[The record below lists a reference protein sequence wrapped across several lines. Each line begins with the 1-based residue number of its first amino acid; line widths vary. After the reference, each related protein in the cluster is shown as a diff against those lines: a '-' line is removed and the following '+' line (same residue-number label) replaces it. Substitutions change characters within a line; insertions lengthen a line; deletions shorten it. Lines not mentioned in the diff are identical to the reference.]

1 MNRPAA
7 WKSWL
12 LPSLLLAV
20 VWAALVILFAAQ
32 FVLAAAVPWE
42 EALGRAATFW
52 MPWLALLPLTYL
64 LTRLLLQRRVK
75 PVWSV
80 LIHLLTCGM
89 AVVLCHYSTPE
100 RPDRAERS
108 GGYPPDGGGPPDL
121 RGGEGPGPPWNRGP
135 HGGPPPRREDRG
147 RPRGLLGPF
156 GFRSIIDIVVY
167 GGVASLTYALGFLR
181 RSQERE
187 RRTLELEA
195 SLARARLDALRLQIN
210 PHFLFNTLNAIA
222 SLIHSRP
229 DDADEMIG
237 SLSELLRASLLGA
250 GDHETTLARELETL
264 RLFTDIERTR
274 FGDRIRFSEDIA
286 ADTMSALLPSLILQ
300 PLVENAI
307 RHGLEPQ
314 TGQGTV
320 SIQAKREGSALIII
334 ISDDGAGYDPSKPAP
349 AGTGIGLANTRDR
362 LHALYGGEQS
372 LAIAPAGA
380 RGTSV
385 TLRIPWHTA

>member
-1 MNRPAA
+1 MNCPAA

-12 LPSLLLAV
+12 LPALLLAA
-20 VWAALVILFAAQ
+20 VWTALVILFAAQ

-64 LTRLLLQRRVK
+64 LTRLLVRRRIN
-75 PVWSV
+75 PAASV
-80 LIHLLTCGM
+80 LVHLVACSM
-89 AVVLCHYSTPE
+89 AVVICHYSTPE
-100 RPDRAERS
+100 RPDRPAGPS
-108 GGYPPDGGGPPDL
+108 PDNLGPPPDMRTGD
-121 RGGEGPGPPWNRGP
+121 GPGPPWNRGA
-135 HGGPPPRREDRG
+135 HGGPPPRRDDHG
-147 RPRGLLGPF
+147 RPRGLFGPF

-181 RSQERE
+181 RSRERE

-229 DDADEMIG
+229 DAADEMIG
-237 SLSELLRASLLGA
+237 SLSELLRASLHGA

-274 FGDRIRFSEDIA
+274 FGDRIRFMEDIA
-286 ADTMSALLPSLILQ
+286 PEALGALLPSLILQ

-314 TGQGTV
+314 TSQGTV
-320 SIQAKREGSALIII
+320 SIQAKRDGSALVLT
-334 ISDDGAGYDPSKPAP
+334 ISDDGAGYDPAQPAP

-362 LHALYGGEQS
+362 LHALYGREQS
-372 LAIAPAGA
+372 LAITSAGP

-385 TLRIPWHTA
+385 TLRIPWHIT